1 RDGPVFVSLCHWS
14 APLPWLTMGSHHRLL
29 CPLGVCWRSGADHS
43 ITEGSAAHTLP
54 GGKQRQANEPTT
66 GVMPQ
71 HESPLTGIAPLK
83 DEIDPL
89 RPFTDLDL
97 DRDGVLTPNEAHAS
111 PRIGSDWRRLD
122 TNNDGVIDR
131 SEWNLVVEDPPPTTE
146 EANR

>member
-1 RDGPVFVSLCHWS
+1 MIHHITVERHLAAIASALAALSLAHPVV
-14 APLPWLTMGSHHRLL
+14 
-29 CPLGVCWRSGADHS
+29 ADPAAEDNA
-43 ITEGSAAHTLP
+43 ILTEGSAAHTLP

-131 SEWNLVVEDPPPTTE
+131 SEWNLVVEDPPPTAE